1 MLTELTRSLR
11 ENPEVRR
18 AVDGRVGCTLMKI
31 TVVEHPAAAMH
42 LARLRST
49 DTGRDEFRQHLDA
62 LATVLVVEALADVAA
77 IPTRVETPLGTADG
91 MRIEPMP
98 TLVPVLRAGLGML
111 DAALRL
117 VPEAPVGFLGTQ
129 RIESSG
135 TLSVDHRH
143 YLETLPADVGDRPAI
158 VLDPMLATG
167 GTLIDAC
174 ITLSDAGARPLTVVC
189 ALAAPEGV
197 AALQAAGAGRF
208 EAHVV
213 TAAIDSH
220 LDERA
225 YIVPGLGDAGDR
237 LYGTS

>member
-1 MLTELTRSLR
+1 MLSLR
-11 ENPEVRR
+11 DSLGARC
-18 AVDGRVGCTLMKI
+18 AVGGRVSCTLMKI
-31 TVVEHPAAAMH
+31 TVVEHPVAATH

-49 DTGRDEFRQHLDA
+49 DTGRDGFRRHLDA
-62 LATVLVVEALADVAA
+62 LATVLIVEALADAA
-77 IPTRVETPLGTADG
+77 ALATRVETPLGTADG
-91 MRIEPMP
+91 VRIEPMP
-98 TLVPVLRAGLGML
+98 TVVPILRAGLGML

-117 VPEAPVGFLGTQ
+117 VPEAPVGFLGTA

-135 TLSVDHRH
+135 TSGVDHRR
-143 YLETLPADVGDRPAI
+143 YLETLPADVGHRPAI

-174 ITLSDAGARPLTVVC
+174 ITLSEAGAEPLTVVC
-189 ALAAPEGV
+189 ALASPEGV

-208 EAHVV
+208 DAHVI

-237 LYGTS
+237 LYATA